1 MYNSYCRDGICIVY
15 PQQVNKDA
23 KKKIYTEGNCQI
35 CLKLIIMKNLWIQ
48 KGNWN
53 DELKWN
59 WSCVYY
65 EKYYSI

>member
-35 CLKLIIMKNLWIQ
+35 CLKLIIMKNL
-48 KGNWN
+48 
-53 DELKWN
+53 
-59 WSCVYY
+59 
-65 EKYYSI
+65 